1 MAFDAYFLHFVLNEI
16 RTEALGGRVEKIH
29 QPARDTVIVQ
39 LRGPGGRK
47 KLLIAANPTA
57 PRLHL
62 TTSNPENPDVPPA
75 FCMFLRKHLQGAR
88 LVEVTQ
94 PPMERAATF
103 VFDTLDDFGDPVQKK
118 LICEL
123 MGRTS
128 NIYLVGPEGRI
139 LDCLRRVGLDES
151 VTRQALPGM
160 FYQPPTPLNKIGPM
174 GIAAEEVEGLLRCP
188 GADRIADRIMD
199 TFGGLSP
206 LVCREL
212 ALNVAGDTDARLE
225 GRDLTALSG
234 KIAAWF
240 SDYLG
245 EKAAPYL
252 VKLQGNPKAY
262 AFCPVEQ
269 YGVEPEKLDAFGT
282 LLDGFYTLRDR
293 RDAMRQKSQAIR
305 KTVTNLRDRTL
316 RKMGLQEKELETA
329 MDRERLRQLG
339 DILTANIHNME
350 RGQKQVR
357 CQDFYDENMAEITID
372 LDVKLSPQQNAAKYY
387 KDYTKAKNAEKVL
400 TQQLELGEKEVQY
413 LAAVL
418 DELDRAGTEN
428 ELEEI
433 RSELIAGGYLKADGK
448 KRVRQSA
455 SKPLAFSEQG
465 YEILVGRNNHQN
477 DQLTT
482 KTARRDDLWFHVQKR
497 HGSHVIL
504 RCAGATPPDEVI
516 TRAAELAAYHSEARQ
531 GQNVAVDVTQV
542 KNVKKPAGSK
552 PGMVVYYTYR
562 TVYVNPAP

>member
-1 MAFDAYFLHFVLNEI
+1 MAFDAYFLHSVLDEI
-16 RTEALGGRVEKIH
+16 RSCAIGSRVEKIH
-29 QPARDTVIVQ
+29 QPSRDTVILL
-39 LRGPGGRK
+39 LRCQEGRK
-47 KLLIAANPTA
+47 KLLLAANPAA

-88 LVEVTQ
+88 LAEVTQ
-94 PPMERAATF
+94 PQMERAATF
-103 VFDTLDDFGDPVQKK
+103 TFDTTDDFGDPVQKR
-118 LICEL
+118 LVCEL

-128 NIYLVGPEGRI
+128 NIYLLGPDGRI
-139 LDCLRRVGLDES
+139 LDCLRRVGLDECA
-151 VTRQALPGM
+151 TRQALPGLY
-160 FYQPPTPLNKIGPM
+160 YQAPTPLNKRCPQ
-174 GIAAEEVEGLLRCP
+174 GISAGDVEEILRAP
-188 GADRIADRIMD
+188 GADRLSDRVMD

-212 ALNVAGDTDARLE
+212 ALAVAGDVDARLE
-225 GRDLTALSG
+225 GQDLTALSQG
-234 KIAAWF
+234 ISVWF
-240 SDYLG
+240 EDFLG

-252 VKLQGNPKAY
+252 VKLQGTPKAY
-262 AFCPVEQ
+262 AFCPVKQ
-269 YGVEPEKLDAFGT
+269 YGVEPERLGSFGE

-305 KTVTNLRDRTL
+305 KTVTNLRDRTT
-316 RKMGLQEKELETA
+316 RKMALQEKELATA

-339 DILTANIHNME
+339 DILTANLHNMV

-357 CQDFYDENMAEITID
+357 CQDFYDENMGEITIP

-387 KDYTKAKNAEKVL
+387 KDYTKAKNAEKIL
-400 TQQLELGEKEVQY
+400 TQQLELGEREVSY
-413 LAAVL
+413 LEAVL

-433 RSELIAGGYLKADGK
+433 RAELVAGGYLKSDGK
-448 KRVRQSA
+448 KRLRQSA
-455 SKPLAFSEQG
+455 SKPLEFSQDG
-465 YEILVGRNNHQN
+465 YVILVGRNNHQN

-482 KTARRDDLWFHVQKR
+482 KLARRDDLWFHVQKL

-531 GQNVAVDVTQV
+531 SQNVAVDVTQV
-542 KNVKKPAGSK
+542 KNVKKPGGSK

-562 TVYVNPAP
+562 TVYVNPRA